1 MVARRIYQTMIFFLT
16 STVLILNFFIP
27 TSLAQELSKTEKEK
41 IEKITVTFASEP
53 KLGMELLEDLAKE
66 NPELAVLAVVQLVK
80 ETPKLAVLEPPNIT
94 PEVVVMTVG
103 ALSRTQPEVAVRSL
117 IRIAKIKAALHA
129 MLTESVVQMIEDT
142 PDVAAV
148 AVQSIKQVA
157 PENGRLLEEDAVAA
171 GLERSYLLAASPIMP

>member
-1 MVARRIYQTMIFFLT
+1 MVVRRIYYTTIFILT

-27 TSLAQELSKTEKEK
+27 TPLAQELSKTEKEQIKK
-41 IEKITVTFASEP
+41 IITTFASEP

-80 ETPKLAVLEPPNIT
+80 ETPKLAVLEPPITT
-94 PEVVVMTVG
+94 PEVVVMTVKD
-103 ALSRTQPEVAVRSL
+103 LSRTQPEVAVRSL
-117 IRIAKIKAALHA
+117 IRIAEIKAALHA
-129 MLTESVVQMIEDT
+129 MLTESVVLMIEDT

-157 PENGRLLEEDAVAA
+157 PENGRLVEEDAVAA